1 MAYARYMTWK
11 VRLIVSFFAVVAIV
25 ALFLFGI
32 GQREGLDG
40 RVAQD
45 FQTAGSDGALIA
57 NLDQVL
63 LVAAQTP
70 PGPFP
75 ADTFPAAVDEKTGAI
90 WFFEQNQAC
99 WDAFSE
105 RAKSDL
111 RERNLTPYQDPTQP
125 ETRSILVEFGSE
137 QWLTFTF
144 VQGKIVAC
152 DFG

>member
-1 MAYARYMTWK
+1 MNWRI
-11 VRLIVSFFAVVAIV
+11 RLIISFFAIAGIV
-25 ALFLFGI
+25 ALFFFGI
-32 GQREGLDG
+32 NQREDSDG

-45 FQTAGSDGALIA
+45 FENAATDGRLIA
-57 NLDQVL
+57 NLDEVL

-75 ADTFPAAVDEKTGAI
+75 AATFPADVDEKTGAI
-90 WFFEQNQAC
+90 WFFERNQDC

-111 RERNLTPYQDPTQP
+111 RQRDLTPYQDPNQP
-125 ETRSILVEFGSE
+125 ETRSILVEFEAE
-137 QWLTFTF
+137 QWQTFTF
-144 VQGKIVAC
+144 VQGKIVSC